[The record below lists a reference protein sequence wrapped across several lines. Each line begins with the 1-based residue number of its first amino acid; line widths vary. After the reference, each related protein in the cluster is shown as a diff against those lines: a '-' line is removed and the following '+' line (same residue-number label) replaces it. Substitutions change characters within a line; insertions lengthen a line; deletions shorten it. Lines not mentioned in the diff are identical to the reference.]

1 MNDLFVELID
11 YENGLFEYLEEA
23 IKEND
28 FGKDNDELQ
37 NLYKELKE
45 ITKVLPPIEKL
56 EKLKKS
62 VTYFDQKYELLND
75 LSYYFDPVYIKIKRD
90 IHNAYVHN
98 LREENRK
105 KRN

>member
-1 MNDLFVELID
+1 MELID

-56 EKLKKS
+56 KKLKKS
-62 VTYFDQKYELLND
+62 VTDFDQKYELLND
-75 LSYYFDPVYIKIKRD
+75 LSYYFDPVYVKIKSE

-98 LREENRK
+98 LREENQK